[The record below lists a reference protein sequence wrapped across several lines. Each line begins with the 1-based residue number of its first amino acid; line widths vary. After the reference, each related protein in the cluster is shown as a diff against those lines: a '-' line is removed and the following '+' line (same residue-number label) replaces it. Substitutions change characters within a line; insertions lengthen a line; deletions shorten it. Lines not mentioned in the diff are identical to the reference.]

1 MRLFPEKTAML
12 LVDVQE
18 RLFMH
23 IEDHERIEKHLIAL
37 IQGLQH
43 LEIPILCN
51 QQYTQGLGETISSL
65 RAVLHEKSVYEKRTF
80 SCCQNGDVMAILKA
94 LNVTCVVV
102 AGVESHVCV
111 LQSVRDLIEA
121 GFEVMLCVDAIGSR
135 KYKDHE
141 VALRRMEKEGA
152 WLCTTESLLFEL
164 VQSANHTH
172 FKAISGLVKTL

>member
-1 MRLFPEKTAML
+1 MRLFREKTAML

-18 RLFMH
+18 RLFVH
-23 IEDHERIEKHLIAL
+23 IQDHEHIEKHLLAL
-37 IQGLQH
+37 VQGLQY
-43 LEIPILCN
+43 LEIPIVCN
-51 QQYTQGLGETISSL
+51 QQYTQGLGETIPSL
-65 RAVLHEKSVYEKRTF
+65 RAVLDDKNVYEKRTF
-80 SCCQNGDVMAILKA
+80 SCCQNVEVMEHLKA

-135 KYKDHE
+135 KFKDHE

-152 WLCTTESLLFEL
+152 WLCTTESLLFEFL
-164 VQSANHTH
+164 SSANHPQ
-172 FKAISGLVKTL
+172 FKAISALVKAL

>member
-1 MRLFPEKTAML
+1 MRLFPDQTAML

-18 RLFMH
+18 RLFGH
-23 IEDHERIEKHLIAL
+23 IQDHAFIEKHLVAL

-51 QQYTQGLGETISSL
+51 QQYTQGLGDTIASL
-65 RAVLHEKSVYEKRTF
+65 RTVLQEKTVYEKRTF
-80 SCCQNGDVMAILKA
+80 SCCQNDDVMMQLKA
-94 LNVTCVVV
+94 FNVRSVVV

-121 GFEVMLCVDAIGSR
+121 GFEVILCTDAIGSR
-135 KYKDHE
+135 KHNDHE
-141 VALRRMEKEGA
+141 IALRRMEKEGA

-164 VQSANHTH
+164 LQGASHPQFKMISA
-172 FKAISGLVKTL
+172 LVKAL

>member
-1 MRLFPEKTAML
+1 M
-12 LVDVQE
+12 
-18 RLFMH
+18 
-23 IEDHERIEKHLIAL
+23 
-37 IQGLQH
+37 
-43 LEIPILCN
+43 
-51 QQYTQGLGETISSL
+51 
-65 RAVLHEKSVYEKRTF
+65 
-80 SCCQNGDVMAILKA
+80 
-94 LNVTCVVV
+94 VV

>member
-18 RLFMH
+18 RLFVH
-23 IEDHERIEKHLIAL
+23 IQDHEHLEKHLVAL
-37 IQGLQH
+37 VQGLQH
-43 LEIPILCN
+43 LEIPIVCN
-51 QQYTQGLGETISSL
+51 QQYTQGLGETIAPL
-65 RAVLHEKSVYEKRTF
+65 KAVLKETHVYEKRTF
-80 SCCQNGDVMAILKA
+80 SCCQNGDVMARLKA

-121 GFEVMLCVDAIGSR
+121 GFAVMLCVDAIGSR

-152 WLCTTESLLFEL
+152 WLCTTESILFEL
-164 VQSANHTH
+164 LSSANHPQ
-172 FKAISGLVKTL
+172 FKAISALVKAL

>member
-51 QQYTQGLGETISSL
+51 QQYT
-65 RAVLHEKSVYEKRTF
+65 
-80 SCCQNGDVMAILKA
+80 
-94 LNVTCVVV
+94 
-102 AGVESHVCV
+102 
-111 LQSVRDLIEA
+111 
-121 GFEVMLCVDAIGSR
+121 
-135 KYKDHE
+135 
-141 VALRRMEKEGA
+141 
-152 WLCTTESLLFEL
+152 
-164 VQSANHTH
+164 
-172 FKAISGLVKTL
+172 